1 MVLAYTL
8 VIEMI
13 CPNCHKTY
21 DNGNVYCVEC
31 GVRLVP
37 ESMKANVQNPMERHS
52 SRFKSSKPK
61 TEDEV
66 PSNKP
71 CIELSS
77 SDQKLDIM
85 IMQNKEL
92 IRQNNRII
100 ELLERLNR

>member
-1 MVLAYTL
+1 M
-8 VIEMI
+8 EMI

-21 DNGNVYCVEC
+21 DDGNVFCVEC
-31 GVRLVP
+31 GVRLLP
-37 ESMKANVQNPMERHS
+37 ESMKSNIQNPMERHS

-61 TEDEV
+61 AEAEI

-71 CIELSS
+71 SIELSP
-77 SDQKLDIM
+77 SDQKLDIL

-100 ELLERLNR
+100 ELLEKFNR